1 MTAENTAKSQPR
13 DVRTAW
19 LRIGARALA
28 EAAKSYLTGPDG
40 TSYAPGRLFAF
51 ATFVIAQ
58 GLVVRAAAAVL
69 SGPRPVSD
77 WMAFFV
83 AVAAFQGATG
93 ATCIA
98 LVLGIAPA
106 DSGGKWW
113 SKDASPPPKI

>member
-1 MTAENTAKSQPR
+1 LELTMSR
-13 DVRTAW
+13 IAW
-19 LRIGARALA
+19 LGPAVAGLGAIV
-28 EAAKSYLTGPDG
+28 KSYLTGPDG
-40 TSYAPGRLFAF
+40 RSYAPGRLFAF

-58 GLVVRAAAAVL
+58 GLVVRVSAAL
-69 SGPRPVSD
+69 LPVMRHASD
-77 WMAFFV
+77 WMTFFM
-83 AVAAFQGATG
+83 AVAGFQAATG

>member
-1 MTAENTAKSQPR
+1 MPDIAAAPPRARLWPWLALRGLGGIIKS
-13 DVRTAW
+13 T
-19 LRIGARALA
+19 
-28 EAAKSYLTGPDG
+28 LTGPDG

-58 GLVVRAAAAVL
+58 GLVVRVSAALLPV
-69 SGPRPVSD
+69 SRHVSD
-77 WMAFFV
+77 WMSFFA

-106 DSGGKWW
+106 DSGGRWC